1 MERITIKEVN
11 EMNEDTR
18 LILEKIGALDHKVQ
32 SLDDKVQSLD
42 NRMQSQEGGIK
53 SIAVRMDAVESQMKG
68 LCITL
73 ENETNRNIRLIAE
86 GHLNLSR
93 KLDEALKVESEKEL
107 LLVRVNCLEDD
118 VRILKERVL

>member
-1 MERITIKEVN
+1 MQS
-11 EMNEDTR
+11 
-18 LILEKIGALDHKVQ
+18 LDHRMQSLDDKVQSLDHRVQSLDDKVQ

>member
-1 MERITIKEVN
+1 MDDKVQS
-11 EMNEDTR
+11 
-18 LILEKIGALDHKVQ
+18 LDDKVQSLDDKVQ